1 MIKLYT
7 DGACSGNPGPGGWA
21 YIVLDSNNEEY
32 IASGFKEETTN
43 NEMELM
49 AVFKGLFF
57 VKSILN
63 SKEQVQI
70 FTDSKYI
77 SNAINGWIYN
87 WKRHAW
93 KTSTGADV
101 SHKDVWISLFPI
113 VMENKVKAIWVKG
126 HASDAYNSR
135 CDSIARN
142 EIVKRRSN
150 VV

>member
-21 YIVLDSNNEEY
+21 YIVLDSNHEEY
-32 IASGFKEETTN
+32 VASGFKEETTN

-49 AVFKGLFF
+49 AAFKGLFF

-87 WKRHAW
+87 WKRHGW

-101 SHKDVWISLFPI
+101 SHKDIWMSLFPI

-142 EIVKRRSN
+142 EIVKKRSN